1 MGRYTGKSC
10 RLAVMLILTFS
21 FFLVEIVFGY
31 VTNSTALVADS
42 FHMLSD
48 VLALFIAFFCMKF
61 SKKSPSN
68 KNTFGW
74 IRAEVLGALINSVFL
89 LALCFSIF
97 IEAIKRLLEPEE
109 IEHPLQ
115 ILIVGVLG
123 FLVNIIGIFMFHGH
137 ASLNGHGHSHGS
149 RFSDRINEEFEE
161 SYEQLNSISEAH
173 NISFLSDNN
182 EANNFKRP
190 NGNSSAK
197 SEKNSKL
204 ISNVNMASSTQMNM
218 HGVFLHILG
227 DALGSV
233 IVIVNAIICWQVNN
247 TSLRKYL
254 DPSLSLFLALIITAT
269 TLPLFK
275 ESALIL
281 LQTVPTHINVKDIR
295 LKLLKSIDGVIAV
308 HELHIWRLAG
318 NKIIAT
324 AHIHCKNL
332 EDYMKIAEQVKE
344 FFHKEGIHSTTIQ
357 PEFFEDTAAR
367 KSTVVS
373 NSCALECPGQKA
385 CAPSTC
391 CGPNE
396 NSKSSSTSSE
406 SP

>member
-149 RFSDRINEEFEE
+149 RFADRINEEFEE
-161 SYEQLNSISEAH
+161 S
-173 NISFLSDNN
+173 N

-396 NSKSSSTSSE
+396 NSKSNSTSSE